1 MLDKIKYAVRS
12 IDDELLSAE
21 HYAKMAHKCKG
32 SDNSA
37 MQTYLAMAKQELS
50 HVDALSDMAKRTVSE
65 AKNANDPCLHG
76 IEAIWELEAERMAPW
91 IVKIKM
97 MMDGM

>member
-1 MLDKIKYAVRS
+1 MFSSNPWGPPPVPQQSTTFQDPYRARLGA
-12 IDDELLSAE
+12 LQ
-21 HYAKMAHKCKG
+21 
-32 SDNSA
+32 
-37 MQTYLAMAKQELS
+37 QTYLSMAKQELS
-50 HVDALSDMAKRTVSE
+50 HVDALSDMSKRTVSE

-76 IEAIWELEAERMAPW
+76 IEAILELEAERMAPW